1 MSTVERSRERAAR
14 LVLGLLVA
22 ASACASPGSTTARV
36 PRPQIA
42 VQSPG
47 IKRAVID
54 RADIDT
60 VLDLKLD
67 STLSSRERQ
76 PIPAGENWFTIL
88 DGTQRAIVTAPHA
101 TRPFRDGASR
111 FSDGGGTAEL
121 AVALHNVCGVTVM
134 HTTWDS
140 PSDPNYYDD
149 NDFKLRLRELIR
161 DKSPVIVLDLHGSHA
176 HRPYELDVGT
186 MNGRSLLG
194 RPTLVK
200 ALVDA
205 FRQEGILNISDNFF
219 PGARQQ
225 TVVKFAAAA
234 GVPAIQM
241 ELSALRVSPS
251 SGDEAA
257 HKFSQT
263 LQAIA
268 EFLGGLQA
276 CSRTNR

>member
-1 MSTVERSRERAAR
+1 M
-14 LVLGLLVA
+14 
-22 ASACASPGSTTARV
+22 P
-36 PRPQIA
+36 
-42 VQSPG
+42 SPG

-54 RADIDT
+54 RVDIDT

-67 STLSSRERQ
+67 STLRSRERQ
-76 PIPAGENWFTIL
+76 QIPPGETWFTVL
-88 DGTQRAIVTAPHA
+88 EGAQRAIVTAPHA
-101 TRPFRDGASR
+101 TRPFRDGVSR

-121 AVALHNVCGVTVM
+121 AVALHKVCGVTVM

-149 NDFKLRLRELIR
+149 NDFKLRLRDLIR
-161 DKSPVIVLDLHGSHA
+161 DKTPVIVLDLHGSHA
-176 HRPYELDVGT
+176 YRPYELDVGT

-194 RPTLVK
+194 RTALVN

-205 FRQEGILNISDNFF
+205 FRREGIFNISDNFF
-219 PGARQQ
+219 PAARQQ
-225 TVVKFAAAA
+225 TVVKFASAA

-251 SGDEAA
+251 SGDEGA
-257 HKFSQT
+257 HKFAQT

-276 CSRTNR
+276 CSRTNH

>member
-1 MSTVERSRERAAR
+1 MAERSHARAACPMI
-14 LVLGLLVA
+14 LLLALGTACA
-22 ASACASPGSTTARV
+22 ASTSTTTSSARV
-36 PRPQIA
+36 DIA
-42 VQSPG
+42 APSAD

-60 VLDLKLD
+60 VLALKLD
-67 STLSSRERQ
+67 STLRSRERQ
-76 PIPAGENWFTIL
+76 PIPSGEPWFTVL
-88 DGTQRAIVTAPHA
+88 NGTQRAIVTAPHA
-101 TRPFRDGASR
+101 TRPFRDGTSR

-161 DKSPVIVLDLHGSHA
+161 DVKPVIVLDLHGSHA

-194 RPTLVK
+194 RPALVI

-205 FRQEGILNISDNFF
+205 FRREGILNISDNFF
-219 PGARQQ
+219 PAARQQ
-225 TVVKFAAAA
+225 TVVKFASASGA
-234 GVPAIQM
+234 PAIQM
-241 ELSALRVSPS
+241 ELSALRVQPS

-257 HKFSQT
+257 HKFAQT

-268 EFLGGLQA
+268 EYLGGLQA

>member
-1 MSTVERSRERAAR
+1 MTERLGTIAAR
-14 LVLGLLVA
+14 PMVMLLVCVA
-22 ASACASPGSTTARV
+22 ACASPATTTTST
-36 PRPQIA
+36 PRLEIA
-42 VQSPG
+42 APSAD

-60 VLDLKLD
+60 ILALRLD
-67 STLSSRERQ
+67 STLASRARQ
-76 PIPAGENWFTIL
+76 PIPAGQNWFTVL

-101 TRPFRDGASR
+101 TRPFRDGTSR

-121 AVALHNVCGVTVM
+121 AVALHHVCGVTVM

-161 DKSPVIVLDLHGSHA
+161 DVKPVIVLDLHGSHA
-176 HRPYELDVGT
+176 YRPYELDVGT

-194 RPTLVK
+194 RPTLVI

-205 FRQEGILNISDNFF
+205 FRREGIVNISDNFF
-219 PGARQQ
+219 PAARQQ
-225 TVVKFAAAA
+225 TVVKFASAS

-241 ELSALRVSPS
+241 ELSALRVQPS
-251 SGDEAA
+251 SGEEAA
-257 HKFSQT
+257 HKFAQT

-268 EFLGGLQA
+268 EYLGGLRA